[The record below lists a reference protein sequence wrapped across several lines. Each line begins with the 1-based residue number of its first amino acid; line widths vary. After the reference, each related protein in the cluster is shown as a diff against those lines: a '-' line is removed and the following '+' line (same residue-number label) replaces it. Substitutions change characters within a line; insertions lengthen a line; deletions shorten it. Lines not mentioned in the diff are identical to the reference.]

1 MLKLTRRLTAVL
13 LAVTL
18 AMNPASLL
26 AGEASTAQE
35 PAEEDQAE
43 DDIFDDPAVPE
54 NADPEAEG
62 QDVCSVKVLLPDGD
76 GTAVIICG
84 ANETVIRTEG
94 EDVFV
99 NGAKTD
105 TKVLEAYGEDT
116 EDPAAAMTGL
126 PTEVHES
133 KDGEEDFFDDTGIST
148 GAVQETDETADTA
161 PEAYILCDLPVKM
174 GEKAGISLQSGYGI
188 REVNINGAAPEGF
201 EEDAL
206 SYEGT
211 FVVEGDTVVTV
222 SFGRPSVDKEGADA
236 PIEEADAPIEDVA
249 ADGDTEE
256 AAIAEEGDKA
266 EDALGNAN
274 EEDTEEELLEEDEFE
289 EEIPTLNT
297 ASVYYLKNGF
307 QSEYTVTSKPQYS
320 YKGTGYNFAANSN
333 NPHYTSLIIATN
345 TLRGTST
352 KFICV
357 EPSLY
362 GYVENSKFYA
372 DDEVLTDETLIKI
385 LYYGALGYA
394 GTNHA
399 LQYAG
404 NSYAGSVVLTHVSA
418 ARRIYQLNRGREHGN
433 ADYAF
438 GAANGSQVWKYGGN
452 TALENATTNY
462 INHVK
467 SLAMPTGVT
476 VLITN
481 GIYKS
486 TGNWV
491 QKYVAIIKDGYLVIQ
506 KKSANT
512 SVTNGNSL
520 YNFSGIKYGIYADSG
535 CTKLVKE
542 VSLSADGKSPSVEL
556 LPGNYWIKETEG
568 NNYYKKSGTVT
579 KVTVSESSTKTQSVS
594 DQPNLDLEPF
604 TITKQVYD
612 KNGGQLTGFDLSGFQ
627 FTIEYYDKWINYNG
641 SNVSGTPVRKWIVQ
655 TDPSGVAK
663 LDSDHLVSGSSAL
676 YKDADGNVG
685 LPVGHLRVTE
695 TKIPAK
701 YEGMMEHS
709 GKWGIRYKDRSDDS
723 WKNGTYSIASDG
735 SINYHLTHFDYYTGD
750 SGYNTHLY
758 GRVDGSNDNVQ
769 VSEIRNTAQNVITYD
784 TGTLTVRKRDKEA
797 ASAGMATGTIQGT
810 AQNFQGAMYDVINN
824 TGGTVIYKGTTY
836 QNGAVVASFTTNADG
851 WARVSGLQT
860 GAYILRETSAI
871 EGYQLAPDKDVTI
884 EADVDNSYMGNG
896 NGLLEEPKRNDFIL
910 KKTDT
915 SGKAMANVLFRIE
928 DSNGNAQE
936 FSTGDD
942 GTFSS
947 AGSDVWFGVTGKIA
961 GKGALLYGTYTVT
974 ELSCDANEGVES
986 LADPVTFTVGDGSPA
1001 VIDLGTVRNQLAPVI
1016 DTLLTDEDGA
1026 HSGNPEDPMSLT
1038 DTVTLSHL
1046 EEYIGK
1052 TLTIKGSLYDKTTG
1066 NVVATAQETA
1076 AVTAGNAA
1084 SMEKTVT
1091 FSFDGTLI
1099 AGHALVAVEELYDGG
1114 TLVAEHRDM
1123 ADADQTYTVN
1133 PNEPLVATVLTDSA
1147 SAHTGDVGASVTLTD
1162 KVTLY
1167 NFQSYIGQTITVK
1180 GKLVRK
1186 DTGATIKEATKTIAI
1201 TAENAAKASVSVTFT
1216 FDSSALAGKSLVAYE
1231 YAMSG
1236 QTEIAKHEE
1245 ASDAQQTYT
1254 FKFKTPVMATVLQD
1268 GSGAHHG
1275 PVGADV
1281 SLTDKVT
1288 IKDLEEYIGKTV
1300 TIKGKLIDKAT
1311 GNTVASKQGTVIVTE
1326 ANAAQLSSNIVFT
1339 FDASS
1344 YAGRTLVAYETASV
1358 GTKEIAKH
1366 EDANDTGQSYTF
1378 DYKTPSMETVLT
1390 NASGAHSGN
1399 TGSSVKLTDKVIL
1412 YDLEE
1417 YIGQTITINGS
1428 LMDGTTAVATKNA
1441 ALAVTADNAKEAEVS
1456 MTFTVN
1462 ASRLAGKTIV
1472 AYEKAVIGTKT
1483 IASHEDPSDA
1493 DQSYTFNYNTPSVTT
1508 VLTDAASSHTGDA
1521 GGTIT
1526 LTDKVT
1532 MKNLERYIGKTLTIK
1547 GVLMDVTTGESVLE
1561 ATKSHAVTQ
1570 ANAYSSSESMTFEVA
1585 SDALVGHVLV
1595 AYEYLLDGTSQ
1606 VAKHE
1611 DMADEDQTYT
1621 FNYKTPVIATVLHDR
1636 DDDHAGAPSGTVT
1649 LTDTVSLKNFEEY
1662 IGKTAQ
1668 IQGEL
1673 RDKETG
1679 DLVEEAQ
1686 ESVLIT
1692 AANASSLTKDVS
1704 FTIDGT
1710 EHIGRNLVAY
1720 EYVYVDDQKITEHAD
1735 SNDADQTYTFNFIPP
1750 SVDTILRDEDENHAG
1765 STAESVVLNDSV
1777 ELIHFEQYKG
1787 KTAVINGR
1795 LIDKATGTELAN
1807 ASKQHAIT
1815 DSNCSDSVEILSFT
1829 IDASALAG
1837 KSVVAYETVTINGS
1851 VVARHEDPEDADQ
1864 TYTFSY
1870 NTWPQL
1876 DISKKAPDGTSLPG
1890 AVLQLIDK
1898 ESGQVVDEWTTDTSA
1913 HTYRF
1918 NEDSAV
1924 QIPYGE
1930 SRTFIIR
1937 EKTAPAGYEK
1947 ADDIEVT
1954 VSHTSATVSVD
1965 MTDPYKAHDVAISK
1979 TDINGQEIDG
1989 ARLRITGRETGASQ
2003 DIEPISWTSEAGSNK
2018 TVQLKPGSY
2027 VLHEDAVPDS
2037 GAYVLASDIAFTVDA
2052 DGSVKVA
2059 GQDVDK
2065 VTMIDDY
2072 APVRLTVDKE
2082 MMLSYKDFTSHFR
2095 LSLWTME
2102 GSQRQPLAGY
2112 QIEGTEYVTDGDGC
2126 VEFQIDTPP
2135 VTGGDFS
2142 CHASETFTL
2151 PRGIQYRV
2159 EELPTEDPNVNVFGT
2174 SNFQDTLSSDRTAG
2188 FRNIMNNYIEFEKVD
2203 QDGVYMPGAVMQ
2215 ILDDQGNVVK
2225 EWTTAEQTERIYL
2238 RASVTSLGGPQY
2250 YVLHEKT
2257 KPGNAVNTAADIR
2270 FMVIPDTQEKGQL
2283 LTADG
2288 NIFKPVEKLSV
2299 CNIDRTK
2306 THSLTISKEYDD
2318 NGTGVVLADDIEF
2331 AFHVLIKN
2339 LPVEYMQAGL
2349 DVEEAYI
2356 GEFSQLLPL
2365 PESTGGFYEVTSNYR
2380 PVQKTDHVAGWDG
2393 TIRHN
2398 FDYEEGG
2405 QTAYASFVIWIKPGE
2420 SVTIKDL
2427 PEGAAWEIFE
2437 IGSNKT
2443 SVELFDVRYEPAS
2456 GTINGADAAT
2466 TVTNVQKTIDFKLK
2480 KDIYGYDDGTVFY
2493 VEFRSDDNAGG
2504 GSYKELNQTFIGS
2517 DGQERAFFHEDGQF
2531 RALIPFRPEDGEMV
2545 IKLPVRVHW
2554 FINERAPARG
2564 ADMDDYTYEDLV
2576 DLVFHNN
2583 SILENP
2589 VLYTCT
2595 GQSSKGITDY
2605 AAVTAL
2611 LTSGT
2616 NRTQD
2621 FYAHYQNRSAVVAFE
2636 KKDSEGAYLP
2646 GAHMAVIDKETEEIV
2661 EEWVTDSGKPHTW
2674 NISGYVD
2681 SDGYKTF
2688 EGKQFILR
2696 ELDAPEGYQKA
2707 DDIEFTLK
2715 AHVDTTTSWSQ
2726 AFEDS
2731 PVDVE
2736 YFYPYM
2742 DTGDGQEKLLLTM
2755 VDEVSDWGFTI
2766 KKVSSEDGAALDGAR
2781 FAIYS
2786 QDAEDLSAE
2795 VDADAPARTAY
2806 EGSTWYL
2813 KEVRETANGGL
2824 AAFAGL
2830 TGDRY
2835 LLKEVKAPAGYYAG
2849 DDSTRIVTRD
2859 EDKGQ
2864 TIEIQNIPGSELPVT
2879 GGHGSWYVYMLSAM
2893 FIMAAVLL
2901 ARRKKA

>member
-1 MLKLTRRLTAVL
+1 MLKPNRRLTAAL
-13 LAVTL
+13 LAVIL

-26 AGEASTAQE
+26 AGEIGSTQE
-35 PAEEDQAE
+35 PAEEDREESA
-43 DDIFDDPAVPE
+43 IFDDPAVPE
-54 NADPEAEG
+54 RAGPETEG
-62 QDVCSVKVLLPDGD
+62 QDTCSVKVLLPDGD
-76 GTAVIICG
+76 GTAVFICG
-84 ANETVIRTEG
+84 GNETVIRTEG

-105 TKVLEAYGEDT
+105 TKILEAYREDAEGT
-116 EDPAAAMTGL
+116 EGPAAAMTGL
-126 PTEVHES
+126 PAEVPGSE
-133 KDGEEDFFDDTGIST
+133 DGEEALFDDTGIST

-161 PEAYILCDLPVKM
+161 PEAYILCDLPAQM
-174 GEKAGISLQSGYGI
+174 GEEAGISLQSEYGI
-188 REVNINGAAPEGF
+188 REVNINGAAPGGF
-201 EEDAL
+201 EEDAP

-211 FVVEGDTVVTV
+211 FVVEEDTAIAI
-222 SFGRPSVDKEGADA
+222 SFGKPSADEEGAES
-236 PIEEADAPIEDVA
+236 PVEDVA
-249 ADGDTEE
+249 ADGDTKE
-256 AAIAEEGDKA
+256 AAIAEEDDETEDMA
-266 EDALGNAN
+266 EDAGAG
-274 EEDTEEELLEEDEFE
+274 TEEELLEEDEFE

-333 NPHYTSLIIATN
+333 DPHYTSLIIATN

-542 VSLSADGKSPSVEL
+542 VTLSADGKSPSVEL

-655 TDPSGVAK
+655 TDSSGVAK

-824 TGGTVIYKGTTY
+824 TGGTVIYKGITY

-961 GKGALLYGTYTVT
+961 GKGALPYGTYTVT
-974 ELSCDANEGVES
+974 ELSCDANEGVKS

-1268 GSGAHHG
+1268 GAGAHHG

-1366 EDANDTGQSYTF
+1366 EDANDTDQSYTF

-1561 ATKSHAVTQ
+1561 ATKSHAVTK
-1570 ANAYSSSESMTFEVA
+1570 ANAYSSSENMTFKVTA
-1585 SDALVGHVLV
+1585 DALAGHVLV
-1595 AYEYLLDGTSQ
+1595 AYEYVLDGTAQ
-1606 VAKHE
+1606 IAKHE
-1611 DMADEDQTYT
+1611 DKADEAQTYT
-1621 FNYKTPVIATVLHDR
+1621 FNYKTPVIATVLHDAGGN
-1636 DDDHAGAPSGTVT
+1636 HAAAPSGTVT

-1668 IQGEL
+1668 IRGEL

-1686 ESVLIT
+1686 ASVSIT
-1692 AANASSLTKDVS
+1692 AAKAASLTRDVA
-1704 FTIDGT
+1704 FTIDGM
-1710 EHIGRNLVAY
+1710 EYIGKSLVAY

-1735 SNDADQTYTFNFIPP
+1735 SNDADQTYTFSFIPP
-1750 SVDTILRDEDENHAG
+1750 SVDTILRDENEKHAG
-1765 STAESVVLNDSV
+1765 KTAKNVVLNDSV

-1787 KTAVINGR
+1787 KTATINGR
-1795 LIDKATGTELAN
+1795 LIDKVTGAELAK
-1807 ASKQHAIT
+1807 ASRQHAIT
-1815 DSNCSDSVEILSFT
+1815 DSNCSDSVETLSFT

-1864 TYTFSY
+1864 TYSFDF
-1870 NTWPQL
+1870 NTPRA
-1876 DISKKAPDGTSLPG
+1876 ST
-1890 AVLQLIDK
+1890 VLLN
-1898 ESGQVVDEWTTDTSA
+1898 S
-1913 HTYRF
+1913 
-1918 NEDSAV
+1918 
-1924 QIPYGE
+1924 
-1930 SRTFIIR
+1930 
-1937 EKTAPAGYEK
+1937 
-1947 ADDIEVT
+1947 
-1954 VSHTSATVSVD
+1954 
-1965 MTDPYKAHDVAISK
+1965 
-1979 TDINGQEIDG
+1979 
-1989 ARLRITGRETGASQ
+1989 
-2003 DIEPISWTSEAGSNK
+2003 AGSHK
-2018 TVQLKPGSY
+2018 GP
-2027 VLHEDAVPDS
+2027 
-2037 GAYVLASDIAFTVDA
+2037 AS
-2052 DGSVKVA
+2052 GSVTLT
-2059 GQDVDK
+2059 DK
-2065 VTMIDDY
+2065 VT
-2072 APVRLTVDKE
+2072 LE
-2082 MMLSYKDFTSHFR
+2082 
-2095 LSLWTME
+2095 
-2102 GSQRQPLAGY
+2102 
-2112 QIEGTEYVTDGDGC
+2112 
-2126 VEFQIDTPP
+2126 
-2135 VTGGDFS
+2135 
-2142 CHASETFTL
+2142 
-2151 PRGIQYRV
+2151 
-2159 EELPTEDPNVNVFGT
+2159 
-2174 SNFQDTLSSDRTAG
+2174 NF
-2188 FRNIMNNYIEFEKVD
+2188 
-2203 QDGVYMPGAVMQ
+2203 
-2215 ILDDQGNVVK
+2215 
-2225 EWTTAEQTERIYL
+2225 
-2238 RASVTSLGGPQY
+2238 
-2250 YVLHEKT
+2250 
-2257 KPGNAVNTAADIR
+2257 
-2270 FMVIPDTQEKGQL
+2270 
-2283 LTADG
+2283 
-2288 NIFKPVEKLSV
+2288 
-2299 CNIDRTK
+2299 
-2306 THSLTISKEYDD
+2306 
-2318 NGTGVVLADDIEF
+2318 
-2331 AFHVLIKN
+2331 
-2339 LPVEYMQAGL
+2339 
-2349 DVEEAYI
+2349 EAYI
-2356 GEFSQLLPL
+2356 GKTLTIKGQLTDKA
-2365 PESTGGFYEVTSNYR
+2365 TGDVMQEAQGTIKITAANAASASVNIPFTFDASAYPGKSLVAYEYVYDGTKLVTSHDDKNDADQTYTFDYNT
-2380 PVQKTDHVAGWDG
+2380 PSVATVLQDGSGKHSGKTGNSITLTDRVSLKNFEQYTGQTVTVKGRLMDKASGKEVAAKNVTVKITQANAANASVDVVFTLDASLMAGKSLVAYETAVVGSKTIAKHEDANDADQTYTFDYNKPGITTVLTDSKGAHSAVPAGNMTLTDKVVLTDLEQYIGKTLTIKGRLVEKAGKKTAAEGQATLAVTAANAHSSTVNVTFKVASDSYAGKSLVAFEYLLDG
-2393 TIRHN
+2393 TAELAKHEDLNDADQTYTFGFKKPLIATVLHDKDMAHKGAPSEN
-2398 FDYEEGG
+2398 VTLTDTVSLKNFEEYIGKTAQIKGQLYEDGTMIQEKTVTVGITEKNAASLTKDVAFTVNGMDHIGKSLVAYEYVYVDGKKITEHADANDADQTYTFDYIEPSVKTVLQDGKGAQNGRPE
-2405 QTAYASFVIWIKPGE
+2405 A
-2420 SVTIKDL
+2420 SVTLSDKVQLIH
-2427 PEGAAWEIFE
+2427 FE
-2437 IGSNKT
+2437 EFKG
-2443 SVELFDVRYEPAS
+2443 
-2456 GTINGADAAT
+2456 
-2466 TVTNVQKTIDFKLK
+2466 TNVQISGQIVDRETGEVLASAQKQHAVTEANCADSSETLSFTFNADKLAGRRVVAYEYVTAGSKEIAKHADPDDADQTYTFDYKTPRVTTILQDADGNKAGNPASSTTLVDHVVLEDFEEYIGKVLTIKGELHDADTGELLTEASDGLTVTAANAAKAEKDITFAFDASAFENRKVVAYEYVSVSGKDVASHEDPEDQDQQYSFNWTVTLIK
-2480 KDIYGYDDGTVFY
+2480 KDA
-2493 VEFRSDDNAGG
+2493 SD
-2504 GSYKELNQTFIGS
+2504 KHL
-2517 DGQERAFFHEDGQF
+2517 
-2531 RALIPFRPEDGEMV
+2531 
-2545 IKLPVRVHW
+2545 
-2554 FINERAPARG
+2554 
-2564 ADMDDYTYEDLV
+2564 
-2576 DLVFHNN
+2576 
-2583 SILENP
+2583 
-2589 VLYTCT
+2589 
-2595 GQSSKGITDY
+2595 
-2605 AAVTAL
+2605 
-2611 LTSGT
+2611 
-2616 NRTQD
+2616 
-2621 FYAHYQNRSAVVAFE
+2621 
-2636 KKDSEGAYLP
+2636 LP
-2646 GAHMAVIDKETEEIV
+2646 GALFGLYSPQRADQKESGAYPADVQYQGRTWYFVSSEE
-2661 EEWVTDSGKPHTW
+2661 TDENGRLTFAMPR
-2674 NISGYVD
+2674 D
-2681 SDGYKTF
+2681 SMLVW
-2688 EGKQFILR
+2688 E
-2696 ELDAPEGYQKA
+2696 
-2707 DDIEFTLK
+2707 LK
-2715 AHVDTTTSWSQ
+2715 APGGYLLPQDQGLAVSRD
-2726 AFEDS
+2726 EDH
-2731 PVDVE
+2731 
-2736 YFYPYM
+2736 
-2742 DTGDGQEKLLLTM
+2742 GKEK
-2755 VDEVSDWGFTI
+2755 EVLNEAQSWGFTI
-2766 KKVSSEDGAALDGAR
+2766 KKVSSEDGSVLEGAR
-2781 FAIYS
+2781 FGIYS
-2786 QDAEDLSAE
+2786 KDRQGQVSDQDA
-2795 VDADAPARTAY
+2795 APTASY
-2806 EGSTWYL
+2806 GGSTWYL
-2813 KEVRETANGGL
+2813 AVVAETGRDGL
-2824 AAFAGL
+2824 AEVTGL
-2830 TGDRY
+2830 KDSQY
-2835 LLKEVKAPAGYYAG
+2835 LVMEVKAPDGYYAG
-2849 DDSTRIVTRD
+2849 DEGTRIVTRD

-2864 TIEIQNIPGSELPVT
+2864 TIEIKNIPGSELPVT